1 MRLYELMVVLTPDIP
16 DDQMPTAL
24 ERVSGYITVG
34 GGEITEMN
42 TTAYNSLTLGRRRLA
57 YPIDKHRDGYY
68 ALYHFNLD
76 PLGIVEIERELH
88 LNNQVLRHL
97 ITSYVPTKV
106 RPPKKPKAG
115 AAAATMPDGE
125 TADTAAAPVVTMAEA
140 MTPDSMEREGAS
152 VATAP
157 VTAVT
162 AQEERAPVTSASGAS
177 MDVDTPVPPGP
188 DGEDNDEPPTAE
200 TPDVD
205 E

>member
-68 ALYHFNLD
+68 VLYHFNLD

-115 AAAATMPDGE
+115 AVAATTPDGE

-140 MTPDSMEREGAS
+140 MAPASMEREEAS

-157 VTAVT
+157 VTAVA

-188 DGEDNDEPPTAE
+188 DGEDNDEPPTTE
-200 TPDVD
+200 TPDV
-205 E
+205 EE

>member
-1 MRLYELMVVLTPDIP
+1 VRLYELMVVLTPDIP

-24 ERVSGYITVG
+24 ERISGYITVG

-115 AAAATMPDGE
+115 AVATTPDGE

-140 MTPDSMEREGAS
+140 MAPASMEEGEAS
-152 VATAP
+152 VTTAP
-157 VTAVT
+157 VAAVA
-162 AQEERAPVTSASGAS
+162 AQEERAPITSASGAS

-200 TPDVD
+200 TPDV
-205 E
+205 EE